1 MPYVL
6 SIDVGTSS
14 VRASLYDAHGRQV
27 PGATCSMDHQP
38 DTTPD
43 GGAEMD
49 AEGLFQRTLDCVEG
63 ALKGAGRLD
72 GPVVAVGMCS
82 FWHSFLGIGKDG
94 RPTTPIVLWADTRS
108 VDQVENLKHRLD
120 VEAVHR
126 RTGTVQHTSYWPPRL
141 LWIAENRPEW
151 LRATERWVSP
161 GEYFHLRL
169 FGESSVSVCMA
180 SGTGLYNHQTGAWDE
195 DVLWALPIESE
206 QLSPIVDT
214 SAGVTGL
221 RTEFAARFPLLKD
234 ALWLPAAG
242 DGACS
247 NVGSG
252 CVSPERLALMVGTS
266 GALRVMRS
274 QADGPE
280 LDPPAGLWKYRLD
293 RQRYLLG
300 GALSNGGN
308 LFAWLRETLRLPAP
322 DEVEAALAS
331 GDPDTHGLT
340 VLPFL
345 AGERCPGWRGD
356 ARAAFV
362 GVSWSTTPM
371 DLLRAGLEA
380 VAYRFALI
388 HERLD
393 DAAAPG
399 HQLIASGGALLS
411 SPAWTQLLADA
422 LGCEL
427 VACEESEATSRGA
440 ALLALEAAGVIPDLG
455 AVPVRL
461 GRTFKPAPERTAV
474 YRDAGARQKALY
486 DALIATDWQ
495 NPSTQ

>member
-1 MPYVL
+1 MYVL

-14 VRASLYDAHGRQV
+14 VRASLFDAQGRQV
-27 PGATCSMDHQP
+27 PGASAGMEHQP
-38 DTTPD
+38 ITTPD

-49 AEGLFQRTLDCVEG
+49 AEDLFQRTLDCVDG
-63 ALKGAGRLD
+63 ALRSAGGLE
-72 GPVVAVGMCS
+72 GPIVAVGLCT
-82 FWHSFLGIGKDG
+82 FWHSFLGVGGDG

-108 VDQVENLKHRLD
+108 VDQVEHLKNRVD

-126 RTGTVQHTSYWPPRL
+126 RTGTVQHTSYWPPRI
-141 LWIAENRPEW
+141 LWIAENRDEW
-151 LRATERWVSP
+151 LRATKRWMSP

-169 FGESSVSVCMA
+169 FGEASVGVCMA
-180 SGTGLYNHQTGAWDE
+180 SGTGLYNHQTSDWDE
-195 DVLWALPIESE
+195 DVLGALQIECE
-206 QLSPIVDT
+206 QLSRIVDT
-214 SAGVTGL
+214 SAGVRGL
-221 RTEFAARFPLLKD
+221 LPEFTARFPALKD

-252 CVSPERLALMVGTS
+252 CVTPERLALMVGTS

-293 RQRYLLG
+293 RNRYLLG

-308 LFAWLRETLRLPAP
+308 LFAWLRGTLQLPDAA
-322 DEVEAALAS
+322 EAEAALAK
-331 GDPDTHGLT
+331 GEPDSHGLT

-345 AGERCPGWRGD
+345 AGERCPGWRGE

-362 GVSWSTTPM
+362 GVSWSTTPL

-388 HERLD
+388 HDRLD
-393 DAAAPG
+393 DAAAPD
-399 HQLIASGGALLS
+399 HRLIASGGALLS

-422 LGCEL
+422 LGREL

-455 AVPVRL
+455 AVPTQL
-461 GRTFKPAPERTAV
+461 GRTFQPSPERTRV
-474 YRDAGARQKALY
+474 YSDARGRQKALY
-486 DALIATDWQ
+486 EALIATNWQ
-495 NPSTQ
+495 HPST